1 MVNIVYQTSDTIKFQ
16 LLSDMEVTQTLLMDQ
31 VDSIGPRSLFANPA
45 WDTTSNLRENRTY
58 QHFKHT
64 MIAGIIFAVSGAPV
78 LIGGIVM
85 VAGTQPAEEYDP
97 FAELN
102 SFAKGT
108 GIVMACIGG
117 GLTLTGIIL
126 TASSSAK
133 MKEIK
138 QKLHGFSFD
147 MKYTRDVRGV
157 SLVYKF

>member
-1 MVNIVYQTSDTIKFQ
+1 MVNIVYQTRDTIKFQ

-31 VDSIGPRSLFANPA
+31 VDSIGPKSLFANPA

-85 VAGTQPAEEYDP
+85 VASMQPAEEYDP

-102 SFAKGT
+102 NFASGT

-126 TASSSAK
+126 AAGSSAK

-147 MKYTRDVRGV
+147 MRYTRDVKGV